1 MGHTMVEKVLASHCG
16 RRELFPGEIIDA
28 DVDLLMMNELSAS
41 LAIEGFETLGFDK
54 VFDPDRIIVIPDH
67 NVPCKDIKAAEMVKL
82 ASNFCRK
89 QGVKNF
95 FSLGRMGIEHAL
107 VAEKGYVYPG
117 QLYIGG
123 DSHTSTAGAVGSVGF
138 GMGSTDCAGIL
149 ASGRTWLRVPAT
161 QRFVY
166 YGRPK
171 KWVSGKDIILHTINQ
186 IGVDGAN
193 YAAMEFAGEAIQ
205 ALSMDERFT
214 MTNMAAEAGAKTG
227 YMEPDAATLD
237 YLQGRVRGD
246 FTVVKSDPDAQYD
259 RVLEIDVSR
268 IEPLVACPF
277 LPSNVKNAMDL
288 GNITIDQVV
297 IGSCTNGRISDLR
310 VAASILKGKKVH
322 PEVRL
327 LFFPASQDIYMQ
339 ALKEGL
345 IEIFVEAEAVVSTPS
360 CGPCLGGHLGVI
372 GHGERAISTTN
383 RNFKGRMGPSDSEVY
398 LSGPA
403 VAAASAIIGRIGTPE
418 EVM

>member
-1 MGHTMVEKVLASHCG
+1 MASHCG
-16 RRELFPGEIIDA
+16 KSEVFPGEIIDA

-41 LAIEGFETLGFDK
+41 LAIEGFESLGIDK
-54 VFDPDRIIVIPDH
+54 VFDPERIIIIPDH
-67 NVPCKDIKAAEMVKL
+67 NVPCKDIKAAEMVQL
-82 ASNFCRK
+82 AARFCRE
-89 QGVKNF
+89 QGIKKF
-95 FSLGRMGIEHAL
+95 FTLGRMAIEHAL
-107 VAEKGYVYPG
+107 VAERGYVYPG

-123 DSHTSTAGAVGSVGF
+123 DSHTSTAGAVGSLGF

-166 YGRPK
+166 YGQPK
-171 KWVSGKDIILHTINQ
+171 EWVSGKDIILQTISQ

-193 YAAMEFAGEAIQ
+193 YAAMEFAGEAIR
-205 ALSMDERFT
+205 AMPMDERFT

-227 YMEPDAATLD
+227 YMEPDPTTLN
-237 YLQGRVRGD
+237 YLKGRVQRD
-246 FTVVKSDPDAQYD
+246 FTVVQSDPDAQYE
-259 RVLEIDVSR
+259 RVLDIDVSK

-277 LPSNVKNAMDL
+277 LPSNVKNAADL
-288 GNITIDQVV
+288 DSIKIDQVV

-327 LFFPASQDIYMQ
+327 LFFPASQEIYMQ

-345 IEIFVEAEAVVSTPS
+345 IEIFIEAEAVVSTPS

-372 GHGERAISTTN
+372 GHGERALATTN

-403 VAAASAIIGRIGTPE
+403 VAAASAILGRIATPQ
-418 EVM
+418 EVL